1 MSNAIDLNRKLAYL
15 IITGAS
21 KGIGAKMAIETSR
34 NFKDGSVVVLVAR
47 SLEGLELTKTEMLKV
62 NKALKV
68 IVKPMDLTKPTNE
81 ELKLMISESYDPTT
95 AYDLVMMI
103 HNVGTIGDVSK
114 WAADYEDYAELE
126 SYFSTNVFAPIVLNN
141 LLLKVIPTGT
151 EKLIVNITS
160 KAAVVPIKSFGF
172 YCSGKAA
179 REMFFRVLAE
189 ESKDVLV
196 LNYAPG
202 PVETD
207 MTIDA
212 QQNAVADE
220 TSGMFK
226 RLRDHGTILTTDQT
240 TKRFLE
246 VVAKGNYQ
254 SGDHVDF
261 YDEIWFH

>member
-1 MSNAIDLNRKLAYL
+1 MSNAIDLKGKLAYL

-21 KGIGAKMAIETSR
+21 KGIGAKMAVETSR
-34 NFKDGSVVVLVAR
+34 NFQAGSVVVLLAR
-47 SLEGLELTKTEMLKV
+47 SLDGLELTKSEILKV
-62 NKALKV
+62 NIGLKV
-68 IVKPMDLTKPTNE
+68 IVKSINLMKPTNE
-81 ELKLMISESYDPTT
+81 ELKLLISESFDATV
-95 AYDLVMMI
+95 AFDLVMMI
-103 HNVGTIGDVSK
+103 HNVGTVGDISK
-114 WAADYEDYAELE
+114 WASDYNDYTELE
-126 SYFSTNVFAPIVLNN
+126 SYFSTNVFAPIILNN
-141 LLLKVIPTGT
+141 LLLKAVPV
-151 EKLIVNITS
+151 EAKKLIVNITS
-160 KAAVVPIKSFGF
+160 KAAIVPIKSFGF

-212 QQNAVADE
+212 QQNSVADE
-220 TSGMFK
+220 TSDMFK
-226 RLRDHGTILTTDQT
+226 KLRDQGTILTTDQT

-246 VVAKGNYQ
+246 VIAKGNYK

-261 YDEIWFH
+261 YDES